1 MRQARTIFR
10 RSEKQ
15 TYGDDLGGSCDCIRV
30 GYEIRRRNKLAR
42 ARLEL
47 DMELAGWDEQRRK
60 QFADKLEL

>member
-1 MRQARTIFR
+1 MGMILVAVAIA
-10 RSEKQ
+10 
-15 TYGDDLGGSCDCIRV
+15 YV

-60 QFADKLEL
+60 QFAAKLEL